1 MLAPAPR
8 RYPADVPAPSDRDPD
23 ALRRFALALV
33 DETDPIALAFAG
45 GGLTISAKHDRT
57 LVTQADTG
65 VEEILRDR
73 IAAAFPRHG
82 VLGEEL
88 GTEPGDG
95 ETRWIIDPIDGTHNF
110 VRGIPVWATLIA
122 VERGGELIAS
132 VVSAPALHQRWHA
145 AFGMGAAT
153 RDHAG
158 ERAIHVSAVRELGEA
173 QVVYSTFA
181 RLDRDGLADALASIT
196 ADAWRDRG
204 FGDFWGYCL
213 VAQGS
218 AEAMFEVGPTLWD
231 LAAPAF
237 LVREAGGTFTA
248 FDGSPSVAGPS
259 ALATN
264 GLLHEVLRRR
274 LSVASD

>member
-1 MLAPAPR
+1 MLALAR
-8 RYPADVPAPSDRDPD
+8 GRYPAGVPGHSDRDPD
-23 ALRRFALALV
+23 ALRQFALTLV
-33 DETDPIALAFAG
+33 DETDPVALAHASG
-45 GGLTISAKHDRT
+45 ELTISAKHDRT

-65 VEEILRDR
+65 VEEILRAR
-73 IAAAFPRHG
+73 IAAAFARHG
-82 VLGEEL
+82 IVGEEF

-122 VERGGELIAS
+122 VERGGELVAS

-145 AFGMGAAT
+145 ARGHGAVT
-153 RDHAG
+153 HDHAG
-158 ERAIHVSAVRELGEA
+158 ERPIHVSRVDALANA
-173 QVVYSTFA
+173 QLVYSTFA
-181 RLDRDGLADALASIT
+181 RLERGGLGGALASLT

-231 LAAPAF
+231 LAAPA
-237 LVREAGGTFTA
+237 LVVREAGGTFTA
-248 FDGSPSVAGPS
+248 FDGSPSIQGPT

-264 GLLHEVLRRR
+264 SRLHEELLRR
-274 LSVASD
+274 LSAPSG